1 EIIFRLVALDLRIY
15 LARAYVSRQLCNMPP
30 TGLVETDCCS
40 EELHHGHQL
49 VIGMLG
55 THLARPVAEGEQ
67 SAVDMPNLAVT
78 LVEKCVV
85 ATDTD
90 QVMAQSIECRPAV
103 PEYEKRE
110 IFRQDWPLVG

>member
-1 EIIFRLVALDLRIY
+1 MAAASF
-15 LARAYVSRQLCNMPP
+15 
-30 TGLVETDCCS
+30 VETDCGG
-40 EELHHGHQL
+40 EKLHHGHQF
-49 VIGMLG
+49 VIGVLG
-55 THLARPVAEGEQ
+55 THLARPVAEREQ

-110 IFRQDWPLVG
+110 IFRQDWPLVGRALDVD